1 MTGDAEFDAFL
12 SGESDLARRLQAMAG
27 PGPSAALDAAIVA
40 RARADMAQD
49 ARPAA
54 ANDSGDDT
62 FVPRRMPG
70 LGWRWRIPAGIA
82 ATLLVGVFAQQ
93 SFQQHGVLN
102 EVVTPAP
109 MVDLPPAA
117 PAADVA
123 PAVQD
128 AEVMAPA
135 APPPPAPAPAPADD
149 KAAPAPQLRKP
160 AVLARERMADAAE
173 KAEAESRAREYMNE
187 SKSKAAK
194 AVTDGFRAREEVAA
208 PVPAPAPAPAPVASY
223 APPPPAAPAAAA
235 PQLERQAAPRMKG
248 DALRASSS
256 ANMMGGLAQPA
267 PEALAAAREWLDR
280 IEKLLE
286 QGRKA
291 EAVEEWKQFRAAY
304 PGYPVP
310 GTTREKLE

>member
-1 MTGDAEFDAFL
+1 M
-12 SGESDLARRLQAMAG
+12 
-27 PGPSAALDAAIVA
+27 
-40 RARADMAQD
+40 
-49 ARPAA
+49 
-54 ANDSGDDT
+54 
-62 FVPRRMPG
+62 
-70 LGWRWRIPAGIA
+70 
-82 ATLLVGVFAQQ
+82 GVFAQQ
-93 SFQQHGVLN
+93 SFQQHGELN

-109 MVDLPPAA
+109 MVEIPPTGPVAE
-117 PAADVA
+117 VA

-135 APPPPAPAPAPADD
+135 APAP
-149 KAAPAPQLRKP
+149 PAPQLPKP
-160 AVLARERMADAAE
+160 AALAKERMADAAA
-173 KAEAESRAREYMNE
+173 KAEAESLARKYMDE
-187 SKSKAAK
+187 KKSKAAK
-194 AVTDGFRAREEVAA
+194 AVADGFRAREEVAS
-208 PVPAPAPAPAPVASY
+208 PAPAPAPTASY

-256 ANMMGGLAQPA
+256 ANVMGGLAQPA

-286 QGRKA
+286 QGRQA

-304 PGYPVP
+304 PGFPVP